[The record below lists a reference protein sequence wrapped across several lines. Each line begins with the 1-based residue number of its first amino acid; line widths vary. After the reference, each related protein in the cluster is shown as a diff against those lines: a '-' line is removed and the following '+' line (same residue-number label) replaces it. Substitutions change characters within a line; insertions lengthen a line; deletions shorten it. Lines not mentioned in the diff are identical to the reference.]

1 MFNKC
6 SRAVS
11 IAVSF
16 AAAFVLAFTTVPA
29 TQAET
34 VLTHHLHAPL
44 RGSNAIQP
52 VGKLPGNQV
61 LTLDVVLP
69 LRDPQ
74 GLDNFIALL
83 NNPQSPSYHQ
93 FLTPTQFAAMFGPT
107 QADYNTLVTF
117 LKNNGF
123 EVYGGT
129 YLGHEV
135 QVHGT
140 VAAIESTF
148 HVSMN
153 VYQHP
158 TENRTFY
165 SPDRE
170 PTVNLPFP
178 LWHVTGLNNYSIPH
192 PLYVKREDV
201 AKAKG
206 VSPASLTPNATVG
219 SGPSASFLGSDMR
232 AAYYTSGGGTL
243 DGTGQNVGL
252 WEYEGTDVADLVT
265 YYTNVGQ
272 TLVQTVANGRLVIR
286 SSDGTTTSCID
297 TRAGGNCDD
306 TEQTLDMTQILGM
319 APQVA
324 SMTMYV
330 GSNDTPIIADMATH
344 SPLPSTIGCSWGWTP
359 DDPTTL
365 DPYWK
370 QMISQGQNFFAASGD
385 SSTWSKNNEAW
396 PADDTYITSV
406 GGTDLV
412 TSSAAGPWKSET
424 AWTDSGGGI
433 TPDAIAIPSWQ
444 NIPQVVAAGNGNGA
458 STTLRNGPDVSAN
471 ANFTFYTCSD
481 QTTCLANEYGGT
493 SFAAPMWAGYIALVN
508 QGIAAS
514 STNVG
519 NSIGFINPLIYSENQ
534 TASTYAANFHDI
546 TSGKSGTYSAE
557 VGFDLVTGWGTP
569 TTALAT
575 TLIGT
580 PIGTPGIYLTAP
592 TLTYTGQSNTVNINT
607 ELDTTS
613 RYGFTGNITYTCV
626 GTGGLTCS
634 GLPVYDMTTANFVYK
649 NTSMVINTSGVTAKG
664 TYTVTVTATSGSVTS
679 VPLVYTVTIS
689 TVTVNTFSL
698 TPATASY
705 TLANYNPLA
714 DIVTVASV
722 GTFSS
727 PVTLSCAGNGGLT
740 CSMSASPVTPTS
752 TSSPTSTANI
762 ITTGATTPGTYTVV
776 VTGVSGS
783 TTVTANITVIVP
795 TSSFTLTPATTSYT
809 LTNFNS
815 IPDVITA
822 ASTGL
827 FSGSV
832 ALTCSGNGGL
842 TCSMGT
848 SPVTL
853 AIGGTAPSTA
863 TIVTAGATTAGTYTV
878 TVTGVSGTTTVTT
891 NITVIVPPS
900 TFTLV
905 PTTASY
911 SIQSGTPESDTIT
924 ATGVGLFTGT
934 VAVTCSGG
942 VITCSLLP
950 TSFPVALGGTG
961 TTLLSLNTGAVTA
974 VGTYPVTITGVS
986 GTTTVTTTVTVNIT
1000 SLLPPSFTIVPS
1012 GPTPYAL
1019 SVASIGGS
1027 ASDPLTLNANATF
1040 SGTVNL
1046 VCGITSTPANV
1057 TDVPTCTVAPAS
1069 ATLTPGGSVTGPVVL
1084 IGTTAAHLKSG
1095 GLQSSLANKRVE
1107 WLAGGLFLALLLFP
1121 LRRRRLPMLAV
1132 VLTVLMLSGSLIG
1145 CVNYNQPPVFKASD
1159 PGTTLGSYTITVVGT
1174 PGNTTS
1180 TPVEEANITLTVK

>member
-1 MFNKC
+1 MFNKS

-11 IAVSF
+11 VALSIV
-16 AAAFVLAFTTVPA
+16 AAFVFAFTA
-29 TQAET
+29 ASSAQAET
-34 VLTHHLHAPL
+34 VMTHHLHAPL
-44 RGSNAIQP
+44 VGSKAIQP
-52 VGKLPGNQV
+52 IGKLPSTQV

-74 GLDNFIALL
+74 GLLNFITLV
-83 NNPQSPSYHQ
+83 NDPSSPSYRQ
-93 FLTPTQFAAMFGPT
+93 FLTPTQFAAMFGPS
-107 QADYNTLVTF
+107 QADYDTLVSF
-117 LKNNGF
+117 LKANGF

-158 TENRTFY
+158 TESRTFY

-178 LWHVTGLNNYSIPH
+178 LWHITGLNNYSIPH

-206 VSPASLTPNATVG
+206 VSPASLTPNATTG

-286 SSDGTTTSCID
+286 SSDGTTTTCID
-297 TRAGGNCDD
+297 NKANGNCDD
-306 TEQTLDMTQILGM
+306 GEQTLDMTQILGM

-324 SMTMYV
+324 TMTMYI

-344 SPLPSTIGCSWGWTP
+344 NPLPSTIGCSWGWTP
-359 DDPTTL
+359 DDPATL
-365 DPYWK
+365 DPYWE
-370 QMISQGQNFFAASGD
+370 QMIAQGQNFFAASGD

-396 PADDTYITSV
+396 PADDTYVTSV
-406 GGTDLV
+406 GGTDL
-412 TSSAAGPWKSET
+412 TTASAAGPWKAET

-433 TPDAIAIPSWQ
+433 TPDKIALPSYQ
-444 NIPQVVAAGNGNGA
+444 NIPQVIAAGNGNGA
-458 STTLRNGPDVSAN
+458 STTLRNGPDVAAN
-471 ANFTFYTCSD
+471 ANFTFYTCAD

-519 NSIGFINPLIYSENQ
+519 NSLGFLNTLIYSENQ

-557 VGFDLVTGWGTP
+557 VGFDLVTGWGSP

-592 TLTYTGQSNTVNINT
+592 VLTYTGQSNTTNITT

-613 RYGFTGNITYTCV
+613 RNGFTGNITYTCV
-626 GTGGLTCS
+626 GTGGLTCT
-634 GLPVYDMTTANFVYK
+634 GLPVYNMTTPNFVYK

-664 TYTVTVTATSGSVTS
+664 TYTVTVTATSGSVSS
-679 VPLVYTVTIS
+679 VALVYTVTIS
-689 TVTVNTFSL
+689 TVTANTFTV
-698 TPATASY
+698 TPATTSY
-705 TLANYNPLA
+705 TIANFNP
-714 DIVTVASV
+714 IVDNVAVASV
-722 GTFSS
+722 GTF
-727 PVTLSCAGNGGLT
+727 AGTVALTCTPTGVLT
-740 CSMSASPVTPTS
+740 CSIAPASETLTAGSTS
-752 TSSPTSTANI
+752 TPVLTIN
-762 ITTGATTPGTYTVV
+762 TTGATAGTYTVTV
-776 VTGVSGS
+776 KGVSGA
-783 TTVTANITVIVP
+783 TTVQATVTVIVP
-795 TSSFTLTPATTSYT
+795 ASSFTLTPATTSYT
-809 LTNFNS
+809 LTNFNP
-815 IPDVITA
+815 IADNVVVA
-822 ASTGL
+822 GTGL
-827 FSGSV
+827 FTGTV
-832 ALTCSGNGGL
+832 ALSCSGNGGL
-842 TCSMGT
+842 TCSMNPTSEPITTIGGSGT
-848 SPVTL
+848 SV
-853 AIGGTAPSTA
+853 A
-863 TIVTAGATTAGTYTV
+863 TIVTSGATTPGTYTV
-878 TVTGVSGTTTVTT
+878 TVTGVSGTTTVTSS
-891 NITVIVPPS
+891 ITVIVPPS

-905 PTTASY
+905 PTTAAY
-911 SIQSGTPESDTIT
+911 SIASGTPETDTIT
-924 ATGVGLFTGT
+924 ATGVGLFAGT
-934 VAVTCSGG
+934 INYTCTPSGG
-942 VITCSLLP
+942 ITCSFSPLSDTL
-950 TSFPVALGGTG
+950 TVGGSG
-961 TTLLSLNTGAVTA
+961 TTVLSLNTGGVTA
-974 VGTYPVTITGVS
+974 LGSYPITVTGTS
-986 GTTTVTTTVTVNIT
+986 GSTVVTTTVTVNIT
-1000 SLLPPSFTIVPS
+1000 SLLPPAFTIVPN
-1012 GPTPYAL
+1012 TYTLAI
-1019 SVASIGGS
+1019 ASIGGS
-1027 ASDPLTLNANATF
+1027 ATDPLTLNANATF

-1057 TDVPTCTVAPAS
+1057 TDVPTCSVAPAS
-1069 ATLTPGGSVTGPVVL
+1069 AVLPAGGSVTGPVVT
-1084 IGTTAAHLKSG
+1084 IGTTAAHFKSG
-1095 GLQSSLANKRVE
+1095 GLHSSLETRRVE

-1121 LRRRRLPMLAV
+1121 LRRRRLPLLAV
-1132 VLTVLMLSGSLIG
+1132 VLTVLLLSGSLIG
-1145 CVNYNQPPVFKASD
+1145 CVNYNQPPAFKGTD
-1159 PGTTLGSYTITVVGT
+1159 PGTTLGTYTITVVGT

-1180 TPVEEANITLTVK
+1180 SPVEEANITLTVN